1 MKKLILT
8 YAAAV
13 TLIIVCS
20 SFMAVRQ
27 PGNKQEPLGSYA
39 IPETITVYFTD
50 EGVTKELDFEEYIKG
65 VVPAEVLKDF
75 NYEAIK
81 AQAVAARTYA
91 YYKYKKF
98 TADPNLYP
106 DEHKTAVVCTDS
118 AHCCAYSS
126 AEKLLETKGQAWMDT
141 YYNNFCNAVDETKG
155 EIMVYEGEPILAV
168 FHASSGNGRTENSGD
183 VWSSDLPYLV
193 SVESPDEDKRAGYV
207 TTVEVDC
214 ETFRQ
219 KMMEK
224 DPEAAL
230 TDDYNTWIGASTLTE
245 GGSVDEI
252 QIGSTAVKGT
262 EMRSLFGLKSA
273 AFEAELLN
281 DRVIFTVQGSG
292 HGVGMSQ
299 YGANFMAENGKTYKE
314 ILETYY
320 QGAVLAK

>member
-1 MKKLILT
+1 ML
-8 YAAAV
+8 
-13 TLIIVCS
+13 
-20 SFMAVRQ
+20 
-27 PGNKQEPLGSYA
+27 
-39 IPETITVYFTD
+39 
-50 EGVTKELDFEEYIKG
+50 
-65 VVPAEVLKDF
+65 PA
-75 NYEAIK
+75 
-81 AQAVAARTYA
+81 R
-91 YYKYKKF
+91 
-98 TADPNLYP
+98 
-106 DEHKTAVVCTDS
+106 
-118 AHCCAYSS
+118 
-126 AEKLLETKGQAWMDT
+126 
-141 YYNNFCNAVDETKG
+141 
-155 EIMVYEGEPILAV
+155 
-168 FHASSGNGRTENSGD
+168 NGRTENSGD